1 MRENLSINQRPVV
14 DKDVKSA
21 APAKDPS
28 TTREEHPPC
37 QGWEGALREGCQ
49 RAGFAHWHQ
58 PFPSFADQTCSVL
71 VEERGASLLS
81 DRVRRA

>member
-1 MRENLSINQRPVV
+1 VRENLSINQRPVV

-49 RAGFAHWHQ
+49 RLRLCALAPAVCFIRRSDLLCASGRARG
-58 PFPSFADQTCSVL
+58 VV
-71 VEERGASLLS
+71 VE
-81 DRVRRA
+81 